1 MTRTNSAPM
10 IGRRCPDGPGGRDC
24 PCCGQ
29 APGRDRKTARRA
41 RKRGERQQWR
51 RTLNRPA

>member
-1 MTRTNSAPM
+1 MTRETKAPM

-24 PCCGQ
+24 HCCGQ
-29 APGRDRKTARRA
+29 APGRNRKTARRA

-51 RTLNRPA
+51 RNLNA